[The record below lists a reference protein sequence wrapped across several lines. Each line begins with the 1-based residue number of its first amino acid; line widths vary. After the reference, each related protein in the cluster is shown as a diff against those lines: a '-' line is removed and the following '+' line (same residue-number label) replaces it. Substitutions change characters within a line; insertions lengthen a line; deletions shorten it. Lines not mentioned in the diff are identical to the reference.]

1 MLHLVVD
8 PRSPDPV
15 RIEEAAVALNAGLL
29 VAFPTETVYGL
40 GAHALDPVAVR
51 RIFAA
56 KGRPAWNP
64 VIVHT
69 ATAAQAR
76 ALAREWPATAERLA
90 RAFWPGPLTL
100 VLPRADDVPP
110 EVTAGGDAVGL
121 RVPSHP
127 VARALLLAAG
137 IPVAA
142 PSANRSTAL
151 SPTTALHVIE
161 SLGND
166 VAIVLDGG
174 PATVGIES
182 TVVDLRGGL
191 VQVLRPGAV
200 SVADIAEVLGAAVQG
215 PGTDPAHDT
224 PRSSPGQ
231 MERHYAPRTPLRIVP
246 RTDIEALGADALA
259 RTGVLVWQARVPPSE
274 NVERLPGDPAG
285 YARELYAALHRLDT
299 EGRREILVEAVP
311 DAAAWDAI
319 RDRLNRAS
327 TRA

>member
-1 MLHLVVD
+1 MRHLVVD
-8 PRSPDPV
+8 PHSPDPAK
-15 RIEEAAVALNAGLL
+15 IEQAAVALNAGLL

-69 ATAAQAR
+69 ATVEQAR
-76 ALAREWPATAERLA
+76 ALAREWPFTAERLA

-121 RVPSHP
+121 RVPNHP

-142 PSANRSTAL
+142 PSANRSTEL

-161 SLGND
+161 SLGKD

-191 VQVLRPGAV
+191 VQVLRPGAI

-215 PGTDPAHDT
+215 PGPDPAADT

-231 MERHYAPRTPLRIVP
+231 MERHYAPRTPLRIVTG
-246 RTDIEALGADALA
+246 REIEGLPADAMA
-259 RTGVLVWQARVPPSE
+259 RLGLLVWSARVPPSG
-274 NVERLPGDPAG
+274 NVERLPADPAG
-285 YARELYAALHRLDT
+285 YARELYAALHRLDAAK
-299 EGRREILVEAVP
+299 GREIMVEAVP
-311 DAAAWDAI
+311 DTVAWEAV
-319 RDRLNRAS
+319 RDRLRRAS
-327 TRA
+327 TPE